1 MRITMANYTKQDIY
15 RLVEE
20 EDVEFIRLQFVDS
33 FGALKNIAMTANHLD
48 RILENRV
55 VFDGAAI
62 QGYDT
67 KDLSEFIL
75 APDLDTFTIFP
86 WRPQRGRVARFICD
100 VLNPDGTPYEAD
112 PRRILKNVLEQ
123 AEKEGYTFN
132 VGPENEFFLFD
143 TDEDGQ
149 PTTNSNE
156 KGGFFDI
163 GPLDSGENAR
173 RDMVLSLEEM
183 GFVMESSYHS
193 NEVAQHHIDFMF
205 DEGLRT
211 ADNIMT
217 FKLTVR
223 TVAKRHGLHA
233 TFMPKP
239 KYGLKGSAMSLNMFL
254 CKDGKN
260 IFADPDDVNGL
271 SEDAYH
277 FIGGLLAHSEEMAA
291 ITNPLVNSYKR
302 LVPGYDAPTELTWT
316 KNNQNSLIR
325 ISNLRS
331 DSLAIELRSPDASA
345 NPYLVFAVCI
355 AAGLD
360 GIQQKLYPTKASD
373 RSFSESDQKAMNIG
387 NLPLNLDDALTH
399 FENSTWIQS
408 VLGKKF
414 CEEYAAAKKEEW
426 LNYMRQ
432 VSEWEISQYLYKI

>member
-100 VLNPDGTPYEAD
+100 VLNPDGTQYEAD

-432 VSEWEISQYLYKI
+432 VSEWEISEYLYKI

>member
-1 MRITMANYTKQDIY
+1 MEKIY
-15 RLVEE
+15 LL
-20 EDVEFIRLQFVDS
+20 I
-33 FGALKNIAMTANHLD
+33 
-48 RILENRV
+48 
-55 VFDGAAI
+55 
-62 QGYDT
+62 
-67 KDLSEFIL
+67 
-75 APDLDTFTIFP
+75 
-86 WRPQRGRVARFICD
+86 
-100 VLNPDGTPYEAD
+100 
-112 PRRILKNVLEQ
+112 
-123 AEKEGYTFN
+123 
-132 VGPENEFFLFD
+132 
-143 TDEDGQ
+143 
-149 PTTNSNE
+149 
-156 KGGFFDI
+156 
-163 GPLDSGENAR
+163 
-173 RDMVLSLEEM
+173 
-183 GFVMESSYHS
+183 
-193 NEVAQHHIDFMF
+193 
-205 DEGLRT
+205 
-211 ADNIMT
+211 
-217 FKLTVR
+217 
-223 TVAKRHGLHA
+223 
-233 TFMPKP
+233 
-239 KYGLKGSAMSLNMFL
+239 
-254 CKDGKN
+254 
-260 IFADPDDVNGL
+260 DDVNGL

>member
-1 MRITMANYTKQDIY
+1 MRYTKKDI
-15 RLVEE
+15 LEMVEE
-20 EDVEFIRLQFVDS
+20 EDVEFVRLQFTDL
-33 FGALKNIAMTANHLD
+33 FGNMKNVAITASHLKKALDNKVM
-48 RILENRV
+48 
-55 VFDGAAI
+55 FDGSSAE
-62 QGYDT
+62 GFVRVEESDMY
-67 KDLSEFIL
+67 LY
-75 APDLDTFTIFP
+75 PDYGTFATFP
-86 WRPQRGRVARFICD
+86 WRPQQGKVARLICD
-100 VLNPDGTPYEAD
+100 VYRPDGTCYEGD
-112 PRRILKNVLEQ
+112 PRYILKKVVSEAAAL
-123 AEKEGYTFN
+123 GYTFN
-132 VGPENEFFLFD
+132 VGPECEFFLYHVD
-143 TDEDGQ
+143 DDGM
-149 PTTNSNE
+149 PTTITHE
-156 KGGFFDI
+156 QAGYFDM
-163 GPLDSGENAR
+163 GPLDFGENAR
-173 RDMVLSLEEM
+173 RDMVLTLEDM
-183 GFVMESSYHS
+183 GFEVESSHHE
-193 NEVAQHHIDFMF
+193 NAPAQHEIDFKY
-205 DEGLRT
+205 DEALQT
-211 ADNIMT
+211 ADNIST
-217 FKLTVR
+217 FKLVVKTI
-223 TVAKRHGLHA
+223 AKRHGLHA

-239 KYGLKGSAMSLNMFL
+239 RAEVNGSGMHIHFALY
-254 CKDGKN
+254 KDGKN

>member
-1 MRITMANYTKQDIY
+1 MWNYTREEILQM
-15 RLVEE
+15 VEE
-20 EDVEFIRLQFVDS
+20 EDVEFIRLQFTDM
-33 FGALKNIAMTANHLD
+33 FGAIKNIAVTARELPRALD
-48 RILENRV
+48 NRCMINGEQV
-55 VFDGAAI
+55 AGMDMEKGS
-62 QGYDT
+62 
-67 KDLSEFIL
+67 DLYLSPI
-75 APDLDTFTIFP
+75 LDTFAILP
-86 WRPQRGRVARFICD
+86 WRPQQGKVARMICD
-100 VLNPDGTPYEAD
+100 LYFPDGTPYKNS
-112 PRRILKNVLEQ
+112 PRYILENVAGKAQE
-123 AEKEGYTFN
+123 EGYTCYID
-132 VGPENEFFLFD
+132 PECEFFLFH
-143 TDEDGQ
+143 TDDNGV
-149 PTTNSNE
+149 PTTLTHE
-156 KGGFFDI
+156 KAGYLDI
-163 GPLDSGENAR
+163 SPLDLGENAR
-173 RDMVLSLEEM
+173 RDMVLNLEDM
-183 GFVMESSYHS
+183 GYEIESSHH
-193 NEVAQHHIDFMF
+193 ETAPAQHEIDFKFTGANEM
-205 DEGLRT
+205 
-211 ADNIMT
+211 ADCVMT
-217 FKLTVR
+217 FKMAVR
-223 TVAKRHGLHA
+223 TIAKRHGLHA

-239 KYGLKGSAMSLNMFL
+239 RAEVNGSGMHIHFALY
-254 CKDGKN
+254 KDGKN

-302 LVPGYDAPTELTWT
+302 LVPGYDAPSELTWT